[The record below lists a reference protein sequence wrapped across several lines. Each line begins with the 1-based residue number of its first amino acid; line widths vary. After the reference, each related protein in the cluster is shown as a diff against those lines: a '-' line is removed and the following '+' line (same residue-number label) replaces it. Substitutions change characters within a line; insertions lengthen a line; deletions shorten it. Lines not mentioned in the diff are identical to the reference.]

1 MPAVD
6 IYDGDEEPIIYHG
19 KTWTSKVSLRDVC
32 LAIAKYAF
40 VASPYPIIISAEVH
54 CGLAQQDIMVD
65 IMTKVFG
72 DALIRAPVEGR
83 PKIETLPSPEALK
96 GKFLLKVRIYLVNS
110 TYITECCSQAKN
122 LYVAAQLDSI
132 RAHKAAATAAAAK
145 ATHLEADP
153 SSSSSSD
160 TNSGVM
166 GELKEIKSKWQKA
179 RGHHAAGA
187 KLSNPKVKMSF
198 ALASL
203 LVYTVGVK
211 CRGVNKAQ
219 KYAPEHVFSLSENT
233 ANKLLKAS
241 MGELIR
247 HTQGHVIRIYPKGLR
262 VNSTNYEP
270 HRYWAAGAQV
280 VAINWQTFGELN

>member
-1 MPAVD
+1 
-6 IYDGDEEPIIYHG
+6 
-19 KTWTSKVSLRDVC
+19 
-32 LAIAKYAF
+32 
-40 VASPYPIIISAEVH
+40 
-54 CGLAQQDIMVD
+54 
-65 IMTKVFG
+65 
-72 DALIRAPVEGR
+72 
-83 PKIETLPSPEALK
+83 
-96 GKFLLKVRIYLVNS
+96 
-110 TYITECCSQAKN
+110 

-145 ATHLEADP
+145 ATHLEADA
-153 SSSSSSD
+153 SSSSSD

-187 KLSNPKVKMSF
+187 KPSNPKVKMSF

>member
-96 GKFLLKVRIYLVNS
+96 GKFLLKVGFIWSTPLILLNVVLRRRICMSQPSSTRFEPTKLPPLLPPQRRPTLKLILLPPPPPIPTQASWENS
-110 TYITECCSQAKN
+110 KKSNPNGRKP
-122 LYVAAQLDSI
+122 VATMLPAPNRLIPRSKC
-132 RAHKAAATAAAAK
+132 RSPSP
-145 ATHLEADP
+145 P
-153 SSSSSSD
+153 SSS
-160 TNSGVM
+160 
-166 GELKEIKSKWQKA
+166 I
-179 RGHHAAGA
+179 
-187 KLSNPKVKMSF
+187 P
-198 ALASL
+198 LASNA
-203 LVYTVGVK
+203 VASTRRRNTPPSMYSR
-211 CRGVNKAQ
+211 CRRTRRT
-219 KYAPEHVFSLSENT
+219 SC
-233 ANKLLKAS
+233 
-241 MGELIR
+241 
-247 HTQGHVIRIYPKGLR
+247 
-262 VNSTNYEP
+262 
-270 HRYWAAGAQV
+270 
-280 VAINWQTFGELN
+280 